1 MKEIKFSLNLGS
13 ISDTLS
19 QISSKSETDI
29 IKEIV
34 NDTFNN
40 SSIVKNENRM
50 DFFRYFITNRGNRSE
65 YLLMIML
72 SNNVY

>member
-40 SSIVKNENRM
+40 SSIVKNGNRM
-50 DFFRYFITNRGNRSE
+50 DFFRYFVTNR
-65 YLLMIML
+65 
-72 SNNVY
+72 SN